1 MMPIANPL
9 SATLECTTVEFIDDI
24 LVSYPTNA
32 LTQLEDLASE
42 SLPTT
47 RDTLVNVES
56 LQDLAGNPDRLQVR
70 PTRTGKISRIEERI
84 PMKSEQ
90 TRLPISILCRPIL
103 MIIGLMFFATMS
115 VSPARAQVT
124 TTNADFVEWD
134 LPSMQGAGTCPSS
147 IGAVTMPAGKDPVYY
162 VTRGTCPSFSPNNPG
177 RMGPVMLRFT
187 PGNPLTAPATWRAW
201 NLGASLT
208 DGQPL
213 EDTGG
218 MKITR
223 DERTAFVR
231 AAREIVR
238 VNTMT
243 NVLTHW
249 IDFPATADPASFS
262 DLALVERCGG
272 YIDVYSAHT
281 DGSGGIIERLTV
293 QNGSNNA
300 SVKLWDVGGGAGS
313 EFLSGVAYSS
323 GNGRIYF
330 SEGISNN
337 IGELDPNTNRVRRWN
352 LSAVTAAQPRQISI
366 DTKGIVWVVTGSGHL
381 VSLNP
386 CSNDMAAYFIP
397 GAGGIPSP
405 GPDAVP
411 FGIGASGGIVGFT
424 EAGGKK
430 VGILIPNKQTVPVT
444 PSCQTAPFTC
454 ATIAGAPE
462 CIQADYGTVPADN
475 KPMNPAVHTDIDPLG
490 EFIEA
495 TTPGDAN
502 VPLGIFRDVQ
512 RPVGN
517 FWFVQQFNP
526 TTLHDPSQLDH
537 RLSHVAFDLSGVTS
551 LGLVTGG
558 GTLRNIPSAG
568 DQDQGEDDDD
578 WDSDSDGGVFCNF
591 GFNFYRKDALSS
603 VRGQLNYQNK
613 TTGEHVKSVQ
623 ITDMQIVGNTATIS
637 GTCTNNG
644 LPCTFQLTVQDNGN
658 PGRGKDTFQIS
669 GAGIVPTGG
678 TLSGG
683 NIKVRQ

>member
-1 MMPIANPL
+1 MPIASCSNPQ
-9 SATLECTTVEFIDDI
+9 SATLECTTVEIIDDI
-24 LVSYPTNA
+24 LVSYPTHA

-42 SLPTT
+42 SLHTGE
-47 RDTLVNVES
+47 RETLVVES
-56 LQDLAGNPDRLQVR
+56 FGPAGNPDRLQVR

-84 PMKSEQ
+84 SMNSEQ
-90 TRLPISILCRPIL
+90 TKLPISILCRPIT
-103 MIIGLMFFATMS
+103 MILGLMFFAVMS
-115 VSPARAQVT
+115 VSPARAQIT
-124 TTNADFVEWD
+124 TTTADIVDWD
-134 LPSMQGAGTCPSS
+134 LPSLQGAGMCPSA
-147 IGAVTMPAGKDPVYY
+147 IGAVTLPPSGDPVYY
-162 VTRGTCPSFSPNNPG
+162 VTRGACPSISPNNLG
-177 RMGPVMLRFT
+177 RSGPVMLRFI
-187 PGNPLTAPATWRAW
+187 PGNPLATGQASWRAW
-201 NLGASLT
+201 NLG
-208 DGQPL
+208 GPI

-223 DERTAFVR
+223 DARYAFVR

-238 VNTMT
+238 VNMT
-243 NVLTHW
+243 NNVLTHW
-249 IDFPATADPASFS
+249 VDFADTLDPVSWS

-281 DGSGGIIERLTV
+281 NPTGGGIIERLTV

-300 SVKLWDVGGGAGS
+300 TVKRWDVGGGAGS
-313 EFLSGVAYSS
+313 EFLSGVAYNS
-323 GNGRIYF
+323 GNGKIYF
-330 SEGISNN
+330 SEGASNN
-337 IGELDPNTNRVRRWN
+337 IGELDPNTNKVRRWN
-352 LSAVTAAQPRQISI
+352 LSAVTAATPRQISI
-366 DTKGIVWVVTGSGHL
+366 DTKGIVWIVTGSGHL

-386 CSNDMAAYFIP
+386 CSNDMAAYLIP
-397 GAGGIPSP
+397 GAGAFPSP
-405 GPDAVP
+405 GPDAIP
-411 FGIGASGGIVGFT
+411 FGIGTSGGIVGFT

-430 VGILIPNKQTVPVT
+430 VGVLIPNKQSVPVT
-444 PSCQTAPFTC
+444 PSCLTATFTC
-454 ATIAGAPE
+454 DSIAGTPE
-462 CIQADYGTVPADN
+462 CINADYGNVTPQSKPGQPAL
-475 KPMNPAVHTDIDPLG
+475 HTDIDPVG

-495 TTPGDAN
+495 TLPDTGN
-502 VPLGIFRDVQ
+502 FPLGIFRDIQ
-512 RPVGN
+512 RCVGN
-517 FWFVQQFNP
+517 FYLVVELGGVNANGN
-526 TTLHDPSQLDH
+526 DH

-558 GTLRNIPSAG
+558 GTIRNIPSAG

-591 GFNFYRKDALSS
+591 GFNFYRKNALQP

-658 PGRGKDTFQIS
+658 PGKGKDTFQIS
-669 GAGIVPTGG
+669 GAGIVPNGG